1 MMKSLRWLLVLS
13 LLGLSAMMSDAHGGT
28 YSLNIRYEPAKDFP
42 LLREKTGPNLGLA
55 PFKDERKETL
65 YIGYHLSL
73 FGRASYYKSNPSP
86 LERAI
91 RESLLGPL
99 FKSGIKTTPISDWDG
114 EPESLTALETDSV
127 LMIEIKQF
135 WIEGSGAAFRTNV
148 KTSVH
153 LAIHLG
159 VKKEGKVFSKNVE
172 VNREV
177 TLARLT
183 PEWMEKTFN
192 EILAEIFD
200 SYFSNPY

>member
-1 MMKSLRWLLVLS
+1 MKSLRWVLVLS
-13 LLGLSAMMSDAHGGT
+13 LLGLSSMMSDAYGGT

-42 LLREKTGPNLGLA
+42 LLREKIGPHLGLA

-86 LERAI
+86 LERAM

-99 FKSGIKTTPISDWDG
+99 FKSGIKITPISDWD
-114 EPESLTALETDSV
+114 EKPESLREMGTDSV

-135 WIEGSGAAFRTNV
+135 WIEGSGAAFRTNA
-148 KTSVH
+148 KTSVQ